1 MAGAVGGFPALLP
14 PDHDGRLVRIGASPA
29 LASGLALMLT
39 LRGARMASAPGR
51 GWGDRGRAG
60 HRDYRMRNLAV
71 LLISRL
77 LSWTVCSPGASL
89 SMLGSIM
96 SVTVPRSPTV
106 SVAIALPSIDI
117 CTG

>member
-29 LASGLALMLT
+29 LASGLAPMLT
-39 LRGARMASAPGR
+39 LCDARMASVHGR
-51 GWGDRGRAG
+51 GWGDRGRARC
-60 HRDYRMRNLAV
+60 RDYLMRNLPV
-71 LLISRL
+71 SLSSRL

-89 SMLGSIM
+89 SMPGSIM

-106 SVAIALPSIDI
+106 SVAI
-117 CTG
+117 